1 MEQKL
6 TNNKGFNY
14 MDTEWDLMKKQSN
27 LYLDDV
33 NSAFAVKNT
42 EYLYN
47 QALNDTK
54 GLRSQQQLKKVMSEQ
69 LDILKEKDKLTQYDV
84 DRAQKVLEVE
94 KARIALE

>member
-1 MEQKL
+1 M
-6 TNNKGFNY
+6 Y
-14 MDTEWDLMKKQSN
+14 AD
-27 LYLDDV
+27 
-33 NSAFAVKNT
+33 AFAVKNT

-54 GLRSQQQLKKVMSEQ
+54 GLKSQQQLKKVMSEQ